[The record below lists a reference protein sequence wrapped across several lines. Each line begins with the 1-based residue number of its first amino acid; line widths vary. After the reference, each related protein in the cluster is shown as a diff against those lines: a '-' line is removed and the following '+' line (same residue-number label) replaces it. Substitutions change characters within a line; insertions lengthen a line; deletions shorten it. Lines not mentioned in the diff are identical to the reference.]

1 MEYLNVLTP
10 TPNTANSNEV
20 THLTSP
26 DLDVAKPLQFMLNG
40 KQLVPDDFHVTEV
53 KRATIESLDC
63 GHGAHSWQEIIVQ
76 LWSPSGKL
84 KTTKPA
90 MSGQKFLSILA
101 KAKVGPQLE
110 ADVPL
115 HIEFGNH
122 ERPAVQY
129 NIAGIHMSDEVIKVG
144 LEPPRV
150 GCKPRT
156 QQMAGLIADGASTS
170 SCCTPQPAQAS
181 ACCT

>member
-1 MEYLNVLTP
+1 MEYLNVVTP
-10 TPNTANSNEV
+10 APTTPNSPEA

-63 GHGAHSWQEIIVQ
+63 GHGTHTWQEIIVQ
-76 LWSPSGKL
+76 LWSPSGEL
-84 KTTKPA
+84 KTAKPA

-101 KAKVGPQLE
+101 KAKVGSQLE

-115 HIEFGNH
+115 RIEYGDAQH
-122 ERPAVQY
+122 PTVQY
-129 NIAGIHMSDEVIKVG
+129 NIAGIHLLDEVIEVG
-144 LEPPRV
+144 LEPPQV
-150 GCKPRT
+150 GCKPRL
-156 QQMAGLIADGASTS
+156 QQASFLVDGTTS

-181 ACCT
+181 TCCT

>member
-1 MEYLNVLTP
+1 MEYLNVVTP
-10 TPNTANSNEV
+10 TPNTSNSTEV
-20 THLTSP
+20 THLTSSK
-26 DLDVAKPLQFMLNG
+26 LDVAKPLQFMLNG

-63 GHGAHSWQEIIVQ
+63 GHGTHSWQEIIVQ

-84 KTTKPA
+84 QTAKPA
-90 MSGQKFLSILA
+90 MSGHKSLSILA
-101 KAKVGPQLE
+101 QAKVGPQLE

-115 HIEFGNH
+115 RIEFGNH

-129 NIAGIHMSDEVIKVG
+129 DIAGIHMSDEVIKVG

-156 QQMAGLIADGASTS
+156 QQMAGLMADGAVS
-170 SCCTPQPAQAS
+170 SCCTPQPAQATS
-181 ACCT
+181 CCS